1 MRVED
6 LVIANDCIQVIVD
19 RDRKTRE
26 AKRWKIVYDDG
37 LGCYSTLFTITN
49 MEAEVPNKIAD
60 LLVQAVEDSN
70 R

>member
-6 LVIANDCIQVIVD
+6 LVMANDYIQVITD

-26 AKRWKIVYDDG
+26 VKRRKIVYDDG
-37 LGCYSTLFTITN
+37 LGYYRILFTITN
-49 MEAEVPNKIAD
+49 LEAEVPNEIAD
-60 LLVQAVEDSN
+60 LLVQAVKDSD